1 VERIE
6 QQLVGA
12 EDSSTRDVANA
23 AYEQVVNTILDT
35 LQQMAKLDRTDM
47 TGTGDDK
54 GQLNYF
60 IIMIGEWSF
69 KNASPIQAEESCLQ
83 KTCTPLLAILL
94 NSICRFST
102 HTWRGCRSFTTTT
115 WTHT

>member
-1 VERIE
+1 MERIE

-23 AYEQVVNTILDT
+23 AYEQVLNTMLDT

-54 GQLNYF
+54 SQLNYF
-60 IIMIGEWSF
+60 IIMIGKYTRVMSVHRCRP
-69 KNASPIQAEESCLQ
+69 NRYDDLQ
-83 KTCTPLLAILL
+83 SRKHACF
-94 NSICRFST
+94 R
-102 HTWRGCRSFTTTT
+102 R
-115 WTHT
+115 

>member
-1 VERIE
+1 VDRIE
-6 QQLVGA
+6 QQLIGA

-23 AYEQVVNTILDT
+23 AYEQVLNTMLDT

-60 IIMIGEWSF
+60 IIMIGEPSEPSSRC
-69 KNASPIQAEESCLQ
+69 AVL
-83 KTCTPLLAILL
+83 TC
-94 NSICRFST
+94 
-102 HTWRGCRSFTTTT
+102 
-115 WTHT
+115 

>member
-1 VERIE
+1 MICSKQTFVERIE

-60 IIMIGEWSF
+60 IIMIGGWYPRMLPGC
-69 KNASPIQAEESCLQ
+69 KLTILPQ
-83 KTCTPLLAILL
+83 KTCTPLSEI
-94 NSICRFST
+94 
-102 HTWRGCRSFTTTT
+102 
-115 WTHT
+115 

>member
-1 VERIE
+1 MERIE

-12 EDSSTRDVANA
+12 EESSTRDVANA
-23 AYEQVVNTILDT
+23 AYEQVLNTMLDT

-60 IIMIGEWSF
+60 IIMIG
-69 KNASPIQAEESCLQ
+69 KNKRVMSV
-83 KTCTPLLAILL
+83 KR
-94 NSICRFST
+94 CRPD
-102 HTWRGCRSFTTTT
+102 RYDVLRSRKHARFRR
-115 WTHT
+115 

>member
-1 VERIE
+1 MITEERQYEANLRISKQTFVERIE

-69 KNASPIQAEESCLQ
+69 KNACPIQAEDSCFRKHARL
-83 KTCTPLLAILL
+83 C
-94 NSICRFST
+94 
-102 HTWRGCRSFTTTT
+102 WRYYQT
-115 WTHT
+115 

>member
-1 VERIE
+1 MERIE

-23 AYEQVVNTILDT
+23 AYEQVLNTMLDT

-54 GQLNYF
+54 SQLNYF
-60 IIMIGEWSF
+60 IIMIGQY
-69 KNASPIQAEESCLQ
+69 A
-83 KTCTPLLAILL
+83 
-94 NSICRFST
+94 
-102 HTWRGCRSFTTTT
+102 RGRP
-115 WTHT
+115 